1 MGVVTAAGRDAATCL
16 RWGREI
22 CEGGGFSER
31 SRLPRIPPSP
41 LVRKNDRQEP
51 LEGLFSVD
59 GVGLAGGH
67 YERLASLDL
76 VLNAVHRVLA
86 YTLQDIRPRVAN
98 GLVGA
103 DLLTL
108 VNT

>member
-1 MGVVTAAGRDAATCL
+1 MVRPKRQPL
-16 RWGREI
+16 FGRER
-22 CEGGGFSER
+22 EGGGFSER
-31 SRLPRIPPSP
+31 SRLPRIP
-41 LVRKNDRQEP
+41 LLLLRWKNDRQKP
-51 LEGLFSVD
+51 LEGRFGVD
-59 GVGLAGGH
+59 GVGLNGGH

-76 VLNAVHRVLA
+76 VLNAVYRVLA
-86 YTLQDIRPRVAN
+86 YTLQDIRPRVTN